1 MIINNSKE
9 KIIGTIGIILII
21 VAVVLI
27 LSFILMVSAN
37 PVLSY
42 FGIRKLSFTLSCFIV
57 LAVIMLIKIIK
68 EGVIVCDLLL

>member
-1 MIINNSKE
+1 MTINNSKE

-68 EGVIVCDLLL
+68 EG